1 MDIRREIGARMT
13 VKTRR
18 IEVNN
23 IGGMVGTRDNAWTE
37 GMNEENFVL

>member
-1 MDIRREIGARMT
+1 MT

-23 IGGMVGTRDNAWTE
+23 IGRMVGTRDDV
-37 GMNEENFVL
+37 MHRPRDEERKKMYFNIIKIID